1 MTGGTARTARPRW
14 AVAGV
19 LALAVLVGGG
29 TAALVTA
36 RSGGTQEAGQERTPG
51 YAAGYGQGSGP
62 GQGLPAVDSADAGFA
77 QDMAVHHQQAVEMS
91 FVVRDGTRDE
101 DVRRLAYDI
110 AHTQSSQR
118 GMLLGWLDLWGLPK
132 IAPPG
137 RTMAWMGAQD
147 APSSSGGTDR
157 TAGTDRG
164 TAGMDRDTAG
174 MDHDMAGMAGMD
186 HPEDMAGAD
195 GMGQGAARP
204 AAGTRM
210 AGMASR
216 AELDQLGAAR
226 GKAAEVLFLQLMT
239 DHHKGGIA
247 MARSCAERCAV
258 PAERRLAQGMV
269 DAQQAELDLMAQL
282 LAERGA
288 RPRD

>member
-1 MTGGTARTARPRW
+1 MTGGTARTTRPRW
-14 AVAGV
+14 VAAGV
-19 LALAVLVGGG
+19 LAVAVLVGGG

-36 RSGGTQEAGQERTPG
+36 RSDGAREDGEQRAQ
-51 YAAGYGQGSGP
+51 GYGQGSGP

-77 QDMAVHHQQAVEMS
+77 QDMAVHHQQAVDMS

-110 AHTQSSQR
+110 ARTQSNQR

-132 IAPPG
+132 VAPPG
-137 RTMAWMGAQD
+137 RPTAWMGAQD
-147 APSSSGGTDR
+147 APSSPGGTER
-157 TAGTDRG
+157 AAGTDP
-164 TAGMDRDTAG
+164 
-174 MDHDMAGMAGMD
+174 DMAGMAGMEGMEGMD
-186 HPEDMAGAD
+186 HAQDMTGAN
-195 GMGQGAARP
+195 GTGQGAARP
-204 AAGTRM
+204 GAGTRM
-210 AGMASR
+210 AGMATR
-216 AELDQLGAAR
+216 AELKQLGAAR
-226 GKAAEVLFLQLMT
+226 GRAAEVLFLQLMT
-239 DHHKGGIA
+239 DHHKSGIA

-288 RPRD
+288 HPRR

>member
-1 MTGGTARTARPRW
+1 MTGGTARPRW
-14 AVAGV
+14 AAAGV

-29 TAALVTA
+29 TAAVVTA
-36 RSGGTQEAGQERTPG
+36 RSGGTQERGEERTPG
-51 YAAGYGQGSGP
+51 YAEGYGQGSGP

-110 AHTQSSQR
+110 AHTQSNQR

-157 TAGTDRG
+157 TAG
-164 TAGMDRDTAG
+164 
-174 MDHDMAGMAGMD
+174 MDHDAAGTDQDMAGTDDMAGMAGMD
-186 HPEDMAGAD
+186 HPDHPEDMAGMD
-195 GMGQGAARP
+195 GVGQGAARP
-204 AAGTRM
+204 GAGTRM
-210 AGMASR
+210 VGMATR
-216 AELDQLGAAR
+216 AELKQLGAAR

>member
-1 MTGGTARTARPRW
+1 MTGGTARAARPRW
-14 AVAGV
+14 VAAGV
-19 LALAVLVGGG
+19 LVLAVLVGGS

-36 RSGGTQEAGQERTPG
+36 RSDGARERGEERTQA

-110 AHTQSSQR
+110 AHTQSNQR

-137 RTMAWMGAQD
+137 RSMAWMGGQD
-147 APSSSGGTDR
+147 ASSSSGGTER
-157 TAGTDRG
+157 VAGTDHDM
-164 TAGMDRDTAG
+164 A
-174 MDHDMAGMAGMD
+174 DMAGMAGMEDTEGMAGMD
-186 HPEDMAGAD
+186 HPDDMAGAD
-195 GMGQGAARP
+195 GMGQGAAR
-204 AAGTRM
+204 AGAGTRM
-210 AGMASR
+210 AGMATR
-216 AELDQLGAAR
+216 AELNQLGAAR
-226 GKAAEVLFLQLMT
+226 GRAAEVLFLQLMT

-247 MARSCAERCAV
+247 MARACAERCAV

-288 RPRD
+288 HPRG

>member
-1 MTGGTARTARPRW
+1 MTGGTARPRW
-14 AVAGV
+14 AAAGV

-29 TAALVTA
+29 TAAVVTA
-36 RSGGTQEAGQERTPG
+36 RSGGTQERGEERTPG
-51 YAAGYGQGSGP
+51 YAEGYGRGSGP

-137 RTMAWMGAQD
+137 RAMAWMGAQE
-147 APSSSGGTDR
+147 APPPPGGTDR
-157 TAGTDRG
+157 
-164 TAGMDRDTAG
+164 MAG
-174 MDHDMAGMAGMD
+174 MDHDMAGTGGMDGMAGMD
-186 HPEDMAGAD
+186 HPEGTGGTD
-195 GMGQGAARP
+195 GMGHGAARP
-204 AAGTRM
+204 GAVTRM
-210 AGMASR
+210 TGMATR
-216 AELDQLGAAR
+216 TELERLGAAR
-226 GKAAEVLFLQLMT
+226 GRAAEVLFLQLMT

-247 MARSCAERCAV
+247 MARRCAERCAV
-258 PAERRLAQGMV
+258 PAEQRLAQGMV

>member
-1 MTGGTARTARPRW
+1 MTGGTARTTRPRW
-14 AVAGV
+14 VAAGV
-19 LALAVLVGGG
+19 LTLAVLVGGG

-36 RSGGTQEAGQERTPG
+36 RSEGAREQGEARTPG
-51 YAAGYGQGSGP
+51 YAQGYGQGSDP

-110 AHTQSSQR
+110 AHTQSNQR

-147 APSSSGGTDR
+147 AASSSDGTDR
-157 TAGTDRG
+157 TAGTD
-164 TAGMDRDTAG
+164 
-174 MDHDMAGMAGMD
+174 HDMAGTD
-186 HPEDMAGAD
+186 HPEGMAAVDTMDGMD

-204 AAGTRM
+204 GTGPRM
-210 AGMASR
+210 AGMATR
-216 AELDQLGAAR
+216 AELKRLGAAR
-226 GKAAEVLFLQLMT
+226 GRAAEVLFLQLMT

-258 PAERRLAQGMV
+258 PAERRLAHGMV